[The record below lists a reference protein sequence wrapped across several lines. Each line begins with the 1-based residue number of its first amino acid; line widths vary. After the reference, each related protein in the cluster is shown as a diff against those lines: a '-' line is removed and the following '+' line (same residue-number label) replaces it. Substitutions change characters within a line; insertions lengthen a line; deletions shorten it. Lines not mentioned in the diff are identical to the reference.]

1 MEMKSLRWMLILLLA
16 SSEVLPGADE
26 LFEFKPVVDGVYA
39 AIAKPTFRTNCNAAI
54 IVRDDGVLVVDTE
67 SKPSAARDVI
77 AEIKKITDKPVKY
90 VVITHFHGDHFQG
103 ADAYRS
109 EWPGVDIIA
118 SDATRESIEKRGIPK
133 MKAELLTVS
142 REVDK
147 LKGDLEKTTDPKG
160 KEPIE
165 EKLRGAEA
173 YVAELKTLRVALP
186 TETFDHSLTL
196 PSDSRPVELLWFG
209 KAHTDGDVF
218 VYLPRDRV
226 IITGDA
232 LHGATPT
239 MRDSSPYDWIRTL
252 DAAEKLDFD
261 YVIGGHGGDVLRG
274 KETFELWKQY
284 FTDLMAEAA
293 DEVAR
298 GATLD
303 QTRQRLVPALEEKYD
318 GRFPAPLFAES
329 VTSNVEK
336 AYRVV
341 SGQTY

>member
-1 MEMKSLRWMLILLLA
+1 MRVKHLRWLLILFLA
-16 SSEVLPGADE
+16 SSAILPAADE

-67 SKPSAARDVI
+67 SKPSAARAVI

-109 EWPGVDIIA
+109 EWPGVDIIS
-118 SDATRESIEKRGIPK
+118 SDATRESIIKRGIPK
-133 MKAELLTVS
+133 MKAELVS
-142 REVDK
+142 VPREMEK
-147 LKGDLEKTTDPKG
+147 LQADLEKTTDPQE
-160 KEPIE
+160 KEHIE

-173 YVAELKTLRVALP
+173 YVAELKTMRIALP
-186 TETFDHSLTL
+186 TETFTHSLTL
-196 PSDSRPVELLWFG
+196 PSDSRPVELLWLG
-209 KAHTDGDVF
+209 RAHTDGDVF
-218 VYLPRDRV
+218 VYLPKDRV
-226 IITGDA
+226 IVTGDA

-252 DAAEKLDFD
+252 DKVEKLDFD
-261 YVIGGHGGDVLRG
+261 YVIGGHGDHVLRG
-274 KETFELWKQY
+274 NATFELWKQY
-284 FTDLMAEAA
+284 FTDLMAETA
-293 DEVAR
+293 DAVAS

-303 QTRQRLVPALEEKYD
+303 QARQRLIPALEAKYAD
-318 GRFPAPLFAES
+318 RFPAGMFAET

-341 SGQTY
+341 SGQSF